1 MSCHTWPLTSLWDQQ
16 INSFMELFKTVSYCQ
31 CLYRQHRGIQRIMYG
46 DSKYHVLV
54 FLQISCHIWCLI
66 SLLHFMSAFLSSRSQ
81 DALFFLDYKD
91 LKVHLKGARKT
102 RWIYICTKTNTVY
115 LKANTVHW
123 VSCLGKG
130 LHSECFVWCNVFGL
144 LLIILLVCSNK
155 DVLSFCVIICGCAL
169 RLILIV
175 SFSIS
180 FSLLLSQLAT
190 FSSACLMICNLLVLS
205 KEVDFSAKKQSVQGQ
220 CELCWKR

>member
-16 INSFMELFKTVSYCQ
+16 INSFMELTVSYCQ

-54 FLQISCHIWCLI
+54 FLQISCHIWCLM

-102 RWIYICTKTNTVY
+102 RWICICT
-115 LKANTVHW
+115 KANTVHW

-155 DVLSFCVIICGCAL
+155 DVPSFCVIICGCAL

-220 CELCWKR
+220 SELCWKR

>member
-81 DALFFLDYKD
+81 NALFFLDYKD
-91 LKVHLKGARKT
+91 LKVFKRSKENKVNIYMYKNKYCLLKSKYCPLSELPWERFA
-102 RWIYICTKTNTVY
+102 
-115 LKANTVHW
+115 LW
-123 VSCLGKG
+123 V
-130 LHSECFVWCNVFGL
+130 
-144 LLIILLVCSNK
+144 
-155 DVLSFCVIICGCAL
+155 L
-169 RLILIV
+169 RLV
-175 SFSIS
+175 
-180 FSLLLSQLAT
+180 
-190 FSSACLMICNLLVLS
+190 
-205 KEVDFSAKKQSVQGQ
+205 
-220 CELCWKR
+220 